1 MENPDFT
8 FGSDSWR
15 VIPTGAVATD
25 TNNNQ
30 RASTL
35 DNSVYRHT
43 GSITTQPC
51 LIQRVFI
58 NGKAGDTFRF
68 GAWAKVTDGLPL
80 ASGRSCAFRIQT
92 DDGEGNDIETLGR
105 IDYNTN
111 TQNWQYMQKSF
122 TLDQDTA
129 FVDLYLSYDRQM
141 GSVMYD
147 GIQLY
152 KEEAQAES
160 SEQRPWHRGGALHLR
175 GLRGGGLAPAA
186 ARARMLAPAYSAS
199 AGTKRDKGRKGQCD
213 CFHTDGG
220 HEKH

>member
-1 MENPDFT
+1 MLFRSNATNLRCHVRMDNSFGAIYADAYQLEKTNKAAAYNYVENPDFT
-8 FGSDSWR
+8 FGADSWR

-80 ASGRSCAFRIQT
+80 ASGRSCAFRVQT
-92 DDGEGNDIETLGR
+92 DDGEGNDIDR
-105 IDYNTN
+105 
-111 TQNWQYMQKSF
+111 KS
-122 TLDQDTA
+122 
-129 FVDLYLSYDRQM
+129 V
-141 GSVMYD
+141 V
-147 GIQLY
+147 
-152 KEEAQAES
+152 
-160 SEQRPWHRGGALHLR
+160 
-175 GLRGGGLAPAA
+175 
-186 ARARMLAPAYSAS
+186 
-199 AGTKRDKGRKGQCD
+199 
-213 CFHTDGG
+213 
-220 HEKH
+220 